1 METTDVDFLMSA
13 PSSPHNSQ
21 KPDDLG
27 DMTFCMA
34 NYAKEALKMMHLMRQ
49 HHLLTDC
56 VLEVDNE
63 LFHGRWYTQQIIL
76 QVF

>member
-1 METTDVDFLMSA
+1 MESTDDDILMSP
-13 PSSPHNSQ
+13 PSSPHGSPSKQ
-21 KPDDLG
+21 DDLG

-56 VLEVDNE
+56 ILEVDNE
-63 LFHGRWYTQQIIL
+63 LFHGKL
-76 QVF
+76 F